1 MTTHGGFHEHAATA
15 HLAGLPAIE
24 QMAERGA
31 RFVLWRNEVRDGKPT
46 KAPLRRNG
54 QHADSTRPATWDTLG
69 ECERALAR
77 VRADGVGFGLAAERD
92 QAAGKPAVVGVDLDG
107 CRDPATG
114 AIKPHAREVIE
125 ALASYAEVSPSGTG
139 VKVYLLVDP
148 VPKLEANKLVLAK
161 ANGHGKDLA
170 IEVY

>member
-1 MTTHGGFHEHAATA
+1 MSTHAGPQERGPIPR
-15 HLAGLPAIE
+15 LAGLPAVE

-77 VRADGVGFGLAAERD
+77 VRADGVGFVLAAERD
-92 QAAGKPAVVGVDLDG
+92 QAAGKPAVV
-107 CRDPATG
+107 
-114 AIKPHAREVIE
+114 
-125 ALASYAEVSPSGTG
+125 
-139 VKVYLLVDP
+139 
-148 VPKLEANKLVLAK
+148 
-161 ANGHGKDLA
+161 
-170 IEVY
+170 